1 MRATLLRFGE
11 LEIDGH
17 RYVHDVVVEAGRVRR
32 RKKGPSKRYRERY
45 GHTPLS
51 VDESLP
57 WSAQQLIVGTGADGQ
72 LPVMPEVLD
81 EARKRGVEVVER
93 PTAEA
98 CRLLSADDGRRVAA
112 VLHVTC

>member
-1 MRATLLRFGE
+1 MHATLRRFGE

-17 RYVHDVVVEAGRVRR
+17 RYTHDVIVEGGRVRR
-32 RKKGPSKRYRERY
+32 RHKGPSKPYRERY

-51 VDESLP
+51 VDEAIP
-57 WSAQQLIVGTGADGQ
+57 WSARRLIVGTGADGR

-93 PTAEA
+93 PTPEA
-98 CRLLSADDGRRVAA
+98 CRLLSAEDDRVAA